1 LAGLGR
7 RGGAA
12 ASRTAGCLLTRRVQV
27 ITQWIAR
34 RTDDRALAASVLRI
48 SALVLGVLLCAIAA
62 AAIPLGLGEAT
73 DFIFFRWWGIP
84 RKTTFYVG
92 AILALVSVIPDPR
105 PLLAKRPPV
114 ALKQEFISE
123 ALPTRPSELLRTLS
137 GQLLL
142 AALVAIGAFF
152 LNRRNLLGYI
162 DGQYLLTLGRNQSE
176 FMGPIFGFSTNPLQ
190 GLGDLWF
197 FTNTRWIPELS
208 VSRLLT
214 DPEWQRIAVHT
225 LALLEIFCVTFLL
238 ADWLYASLG
247 KAAASAWLAVLMISP
262 ITYPGLIYNI
272 SYDAPE
278 LATLTA
284 LPLLIVPLW
293 ARTGRGALWSDAVCI
308 VGIGLLLWLHF
319 VAFSLFTA
327 LVYPFLMVVGLIF
340 LVASW
345 RNKNEFWRKLIC
357 ASALLVLL
365 IVSGLP
371 QALLG
376 ITLDTAFYLFPERL
390 MPSAHALSDGS
401 ILLRLNQPVGVAL
414 AGLGLLGAA
423 CQVRFGDE
431 RRRWFASAVLILVL
445 LIICTSVFYAVAG
458 SSGAKPIYYE
468 YVLWPV
474 YAIFAVP
481 FLAIAGRAGWRLFAS
496 AWPPIAQRQPRWP
509 WLVLPLAAVLIL
521 HSRNYLS
528 GAMNER
534 PNIYPP
540 KMTPLVEYL
549 RGEIA
554 LAPGAPFRGR
564 VTTITGQNV
573 RGGVTWDQMF
583 GFDMELIRSVGNDHR
598 TIGLWYYNIPTLI
611 EFSHTIP
618 PLLYEL
624 AERYLAYASDLQVR
638 TLLNMRRPDIHVL
651 RLLGVRYLITDSHLP
666 TPGTR
671 RVSVMPLPDDGRILA
686 VDEIPNPNIGISPT
700 TTIRPKSANEALDW
714 IGRTE
719 NDFERTAILE
729 GPDPGPLSPAKDI
742 DIRIQRDGIAV
753 RGSSPGRSLVV
764 LPFQFSHCLRAVM
777 HGAGKPPE
785 LRRADVALTGLLF
798 DGDLDVTIAYLQGP
812 FQNALCRL
820 DDFVAD
826 RRLTPSTS
834 IAKQLSR

>member
-1 LAGLGR
+1 
-7 RGGAA
+7 
-12 ASRTAGCLLTRRVQV
+12 VQV

-73 DFIFFRWWGIP
+73 DFVFFRWWGIP

-105 PLLAKRPPV
+105 PLLAKRLPI

-142 AALVAIGAFF
+142 AALVAVGAFF

-176 FMGPIFGFSTNPLQ
+176 FIGPIFGFSTNPLQ

-197 FTNTRWIPELS
+197 FANTRWIPELS
-208 VSRLLT
+208 ISRLLT
-214 DPEWQRIAVHT
+214 DPEWQRVAVHT
-225 LALLEIFCVTFLL
+225 LALLEIFCATFLL

-327 LVYPFLMVVGLIF
+327 LVYPFLIVMGLVF
-340 LVASW
+340 LVTCW
-345 RNKNEFWRKLIC
+345 RNKHEFWRKIFCAGALIV
-357 ASALLVLL
+357 LLV
-365 IVSGLP
+365 ISGLP

-376 ITLDTAFYLFPERL
+376 ITTDTAFYLFPERL
-390 MPSAHALSDGS
+390 MRSAHELSDGS
-401 ILLRLNQPVGVAL
+401 ILLHTSEPVGVL
-414 AGLGLLGAA
+414 FAGLGIVGAA
-423 CQVRFGDE
+423 CQVRFGHE
-431 RRRWFASAVLILVL
+431 RQRMFASAVLILVV
-445 LIICTSVFYAVAG
+445 LIVSASVLYAMKG
-458 SSGAKPIYYE
+458 GSGARPIYYE
-468 YVLWPV
+468 YVLWPI

-481 FLAIAGRAGWRLFAS
+481 CVAIAWNTGWRLFAS
-496 AWPPIAQRQPRWP
+496 ASPHIAKLRHQWR
-509 WLVLPLAAVLIL
+509 WLVLPLVAVLIL
-521 HSRNYLS
+521 HGRNFLT
-528 GAMNER
+528 GATNER
-534 PNIYPP
+534 PNVYPP

-549 RGEIA
+549 RGGIA
-554 LAPGAPFRGR
+554 LARHTPFRGR
-564 VTTITGQNV
+564 VVTMTGQNV
-573 RGGVTWDQMF
+573 RGGVTWDEMF
-583 GFDMELIRSVGNDHR
+583 GLDMHLIRAVGNDHR

-618 PLLYEL
+618 PLLYAL
-624 AERYLAYASDLQVR
+624 AERYLSYGSDLQVR

-651 RLLGVRYLITDSHLP
+651 RLLGVRYIITDSHLP
-666 TPGTR
+666 TAGTR
-671 RVSVMPLPDDGRILA
+671 RVSVMPLPQGAGMLA
-686 VDEIPNPNIGISPT
+686 LDEIPKPNIGVSPT
-700 TTIRPKSANEALDW
+700 TTIRLASPGEAFAW
-714 IGRTE
+714 IGRAE
-719 NDFERTAILE
+719 NDFERAAILD
-729 GPDPGPLSPAKDI
+729 GPDPGPLLPATDVEV
-742 DIRIQRDGIAV
+742 RIEQDGIAV
-753 RGSSPGRSLVV
+753 RASSAGRSLVV
-764 LPFQFSHCLRAVM
+764 IPFQFSHCLRAVSRA
-777 HGAGKPPE
+777 AGKPPE
-785 LRRADVALTGLLF
+785 LRRANLALTGLLF
-798 DGDLDVTIAYLQGP
+798 DGEVDAVIAYRQGP
-812 FQNALCRL
+812 FQQPNCRL
-820 DDFVAD
+820 DDLAD
-826 RRLTPSTS
+826 DTRLIQPH
-834 IAKQLSR
+834 